1 MDVFSGNG
9 LVIYGRSGEPL
20 NARCSVSASLLRL
33 AVHLESA
40 GGTKADSPRKNAD
53 YGLGLVAILERAAKS
68 AAQLLDVYLDAQTAD
83 VQSAPMADRRL
94 DLSPFDY
101 PVSLAPS
108 DVALLAPLIRE
119 RQRGLVRKEGAK
131 GAGNSERSVALV
143 FGWEA
148 VPKGVAPADLSAA
161 LVAGADAEH
170 WSRFSA
176 GAVLLRASS
185 GPSPEQQPTG
195 RRGVPRQPMTTFG
208 YPRDPEVVAW
218 VLARAHGRCELC
230 GASAPFERM
239 SGEPFLEVHHVRPLS
254 DGGSDT
260 VTNASGLCPNCH
272 RRCHHSHD
280 RREATSELI
289 RRIDELRAE

>member
-40 GGTKADSPRKNAD
+40 GGTKADAPRKNAD

-108 DVALLAPLIRE
+108 DVKLLASLIRE
-119 RQRGLVRKEGAK
+119 RQRGLVRKDGAK
-131 GAGNSERSVALV
+131 GPGNSERRLALV
-143 FGWEA
+143 FGWDA
-148 VPKGVAPADLSAA
+148 VPEGVAPEDLAAA
-161 LVAGADAEH
+161 LISGEASDEWA
-170 WSRFSA
+170 RFSA
-176 GAVLLRASS
+176 DAVQKQAASV
-185 GPSPEQQPTG
+185 PVPMERPPG
-195 RRGVPRQPMTTFG
+195 RQGVVRQPMTTFG

-218 VLARAHGRCELC
+218 VLARAQGRCELC
-230 GASAPFERM
+230 GAAAPFVRT

-260 VTNASGLCPNCH
+260 VTNAAGVCPNCH

-280 RREATSELI
+280 RRSATAELI
-289 RRIDELRAE
+289 GRVDELLAE